1 VKNVPQSIWPVSVFG
16 LGFLLIIMGLSGVA
30 SIQETRRIHQQIL
43 AVEDTYRHI
52 ENVVES
58 IRADTSQV
66 AVLRRDRLLERD
78 ASAKAYTAQLAG
90 LRAKTEQSL
99 VQLMLLRPQQSSRPV
114 ERLENALESYL
125 RTVAAEFQQP
135 TAQIRERFLDDGSG
149 SETTPIF
156 AIAEELGKL
165 NEENFEARRR
175 DLSRSVMHLQNDIW
189 ETLITAL
196 ALGAIIAGASVFR
209 ISSLE
214 KESAA
219 HRKASSLAE
228 IRLRHLSQQL
238 VSSQEQERKALSRE
252 LHDEIGQLLT
262 ALRMELG
269 NLERGRGTQGAESDP
284 HLEQA
289 KKLAESTLRT
299 TRDIAMGLRPAM
311 LDVLGLGPALEWQ
324 AREFSRRYN
333 TPIRLE
339 VDDDL
344 RDVPDPHRTYLY
356 RIVQEGLTNCARHA
370 QARNI
375 HVKLEDLSG
384 QLSVLVEDDGVG
396 FDQHRGVR
404 HGLGLLGITERVREL
419 CGQLSIHSEPGKGT
433 RIAVVLPLQRE
444 NAPDGTN
451 ASPSDGTG

>member
-1 VKNVPQSIWPVSVFG
+1 MKTVPQSIWPVSVFG

-43 AVEDTYRHI
+43 AVEDTYRQI

-58 IRADTSQV
+58 IRSDTSRV

-78 ASAKAYTAQLAG
+78 GSASAYAIELAG
-90 LRAKTEQSL
+90 LRAKTELSL
-99 VQLMLLRPQQSSRPV
+99 EQLSSLRPQQSSRPV
-114 ERLENALESYL
+114 ERLKTALGAYL
-125 RTVAAEFQQP
+125 KTVEAEFQQTP
-135 TAQIRERFLDDGSG
+135 AQTKARFMDDGFG
-149 SETTPIF
+149 SETMPIF
-156 AIAEELGKL
+156 AITEELGKL
-165 NEENFEARRR
+165 NEENFESRRR
-175 DLSRSVMHLQNDIW
+175 ELSQSVVHLQNDIW
-189 ETLITAL
+189 ETMLTAL
-196 ALGAIIAGASVFR
+196 VLGAIIAGASVFR
-209 ISSLE
+209 ISTLE

-219 HRKASSLAE
+219 HQKTSELAE
-228 IRLRHLSQQL
+228 ERLRHLSQQL

-269 NLERGRGTQGAESDP
+269 NLERSRSTPGGETDP
-284 HLEQA
+284 HLDQA

-324 AREFSRRYN
+324 AREYSRRYN

-339 VDDDL
+339 VDGDL

-370 QARNI
+370 QAKNI
-375 HVKLEDLSG
+375 HVKLEDSSG
-384 QLSVLVEDDGVG
+384 KLAVLVEDDGVG
-396 FDQHRGVR
+396 FDQHRGVAY
-404 HGLGLLGITERVREL
+404 GLGLLGITERVREL
-419 CGQLSIHSEPGKGT
+419 CGELSIKSEPGKGT
-433 RIAVVLPLQRE
+433 RIAVTLPLNRE
-444 NAPDGTN
+444 NPAPDK
-451 ASPSDGTG
+451 SPATSG

>member
-1 VKNVPQSIWPVSVFG
+1 MKNVPQSIWPVSVFG

-58 IRADTSQV
+58 IRSDTSRV
-66 AVLRRDRLLERD
+66 AVLRRDRLLAREVGP
-78 ASAKAYTAQLAG
+78 SAYTGQLAS
-90 LRAKTEQSL
+90 LRGKMEVSL
-99 VQLMLLRPQQSSRPV
+99 GELKSLRPQHSSRPV
-114 ERLENALESYL
+114 ERLENALNAYVK
-125 RTVAAEFQQP
+125 TVSIEFQQTP
-135 TAQIRERFLDDGSG
+135 AQAKAQFVDDGFG
-149 SETTPIF
+149 SETMPIF
-156 AIAEELGKL
+156 AITEELGTL
-165 NEENFEARRR
+165 NEENFESRRR
-175 DLSRSVMHLQNDIW
+175 DLSQSVVNLQNDIW
-189 ETLITAL
+189 ETMLTAL
-196 ALGAIIAGASVFR
+196 VLGAIIAGASVFR

-219 HRKASSLAE
+219 HQKVSELAE
-228 IRLRHLSQQL
+228 ERLRHLSQQL

-269 NLERGRGTQGAESDP
+269 NLERGRTTQEVDP
-284 HLEQA
+284 HLDQA

-324 AREFSRRYN
+324 VREFSRRYN

-339 VDDDL
+339 VDGDL

-370 QARNI
+370 QAKNI
-375 HVKLEDLSG
+375 HVKLEDSSG
-384 QLSVLVEDDGVG
+384 QLAVLVEDDGVG
-396 FDQHRGVR
+396 FDQHNGVTY
-404 HGLGLLGITERVREL
+404 GLGLLGMTERVREL
-419 CGQLSIHSEPGKGT
+419 SGKLSIRSAPGEGT
-433 RIAVVLPLQRE
+433 RIEVVLPLKGDERAAGG
-444 NAPDGTN
+444 NAG
-451 ASPSDGTG
+451 